1 MAITTGVWGIDIG
14 QCALKAIRLESVNG
28 VLTATAFDYIE
39 HPKILSQP
47 DSNPDELIR
56 EALDKFLERN
66 QASIKGSHIVISV
79 PGMSGL
85 ARFVKLPP
93 VEEKKIPDIV
103 KFEARQQI
111 PFPLDEVVWD
121 FQKVAEGT
129 VTDGFAMDVEI
140 GLFAMKRDTINRHL
154 GHFQAVKLE
163 VHTVQMAPLALCNAV
178 IYDQLNRGGPDGDTT
193 PPPTVG
199 KKRCVVA
206 LDIGTDGS
214 SLIITDG
221 NRIIWQRPL
230 QSGGGVFTKALTK
243 ELKLTFAKAEH
254 LKKNA
259 AKSPELPN
267 ILKAL
272 KPVLSEFVGEVQR
285 SLGYFTNT
293 HKDAMI
299 DHMLLLGGGAKL
311 PGLQKYLADKL
322 TLDVRKPTA
331 FNRLQ
336 GATVTSAPGF
346 VENLLSFPVAYGLAL
361 QGHSVSRLYTNLLPP
376 EITFER
382 KVRAKKPYAV
392 AAAASLLLGV
402 TVLAF
407 GSSVPYADA
416 NNPKLTETS
425 KQVTEWKDK
434 ASRSNSAFAAKE
446 NEVKATQTQV
456 SSIIAGQEERPNW
469 IHLNRFVT
477 LAIPR
482 PFSKDGLPPFTKEGT
497 PVNNGNV
504 IPRFWNVGDGKGK
517 EAINKYLQRLALGAD
532 PTKALDE
539 NDGRE
544 FLPMVNVVS
553 FHNHYVSDL
562 KALYQKIEQ
571 NRNEAIGNQPMQFP
585 GAELAPDDWWPK
597 EKVNTPPET
606 LRSMPVEIYP
616 TGEGWACEIR
626 GYTYFNAG
634 NRGTAATRDFLQE
647 TLVRNLTLGRIKVEG
662 APREIWPFGIVTP
675 DDRVFGHIHHVFLYN
690 VWEVKDE
697 APAVASKDGGRP
709 SQFQY
714 IDGSLIELFTSE
726 SGGPATGPSG
736 GGFGGPTL
744 SPGTPVGPP
753 MIPMG
758 GDSGSGT
765 FGMGRTPGAGGWTPL
780 LPANPGT
787 RYGAV
792 TQGGGL
798 GMGMGGFPMGG
809 GFPPIGP
816 PMGPGPAPGPIGG
829 GGTGMGTGTTDP
841 KATAAKSR
849 YEFVV
854 VFVWKENAPSDAL
867 RAFKKAPPPPANNTG
882 NPPAPSP
889 GGTPSVPMT
898 GGGGRRS
905 GDDD

>member
-1 MAITTGVWGIDIG
+1 MAVTTGVWGIDIG
-14 QCALKAIRLESVNG
+14 QCALKAIRLESQNG
-28 VLTATAFDYIE
+28 VLNATAFDYIE

-56 EALDKFLERN
+56 EALDKFIERN
-66 QASIKGSHIVISV
+66 SANLKGSHIVISV

-121 FQKVAEGT
+121 FQKVAEGS

-140 GLFAMKRDTINRHL
+140 GLFAMKRDSINRHL
-154 GHFQAVKLE
+154 GHFQATKLE
-163 VHTVQMAPLALCNAV
+163 VHTVQMAPLALCNSIV
-178 IYDQLNRGGPDGDTT
+178 YDQLKRGGPDGDTT
-193 PPPTVG
+193 PAPTVG

-221 NRIIWQRPL
+221 HRIIWQRPL

-272 KPVLSEFVGEVQR
+272 RPVLSEFVGEVQR

-293 HKDAMI
+293 HKDAAI
-299 DHMLLLGGGAKL
+299 DHLLLLGGGAKL

-322 TLDVRKPTA
+322 ALDVRKPAT
-331 FNRLQ
+331 FNRLN

-346 VENLLSFPVAYGLAL
+346 VENILSFPVAYGLAL
-361 QGHSVSRLYTNLLPP
+361 QGSAVSRLVTNLLPP

-382 KVRAKKPYAV
+382 KIRAKKPYAV

-407 GSSVPYADA
+407 GSSIPYADA
-416 NNPKLTETS
+416 NNPKLEEAL
-425 KQVTEWKDK
+425 KQVKDWKSK
-434 ASRSNSAFAAKE
+434 ADNSNSQFNTKE

-469 IHLNRFVT
+469 IHMNRFVT

-482 PFSKDGLPPFTKEGT
+482 PFSKEGQAPFTKDGT

-504 IPRFWNVGDGKGK
+504 IPKYWNVGDGKGK
-517 EAINKYLQRLALGAD
+517 EAINKYLQRLAIGAD

-544 FLPMVNVVS
+544 FLAMVNVIS
-553 FHNHYVSDL
+553 FHNRYVPDL
-562 KALYQKIEQ
+562 KVLYQKIEA
-571 NRNEAIGNQPMQFP
+571 NRNEAIGNQVIQFP

-597 EKVNTPPET
+597 DKAPTAES
-606 LRSMPVEIYP
+606 LRAEPKPVEIYP
-616 TGEGWACEIR
+616 TGDGWACEIR

-634 NRGTAATRDFLQE
+634 KNGTTVPRDFLLE

-662 APREIWPFGIVTP
+662 QPREIWPFGTVTP
-675 DDRVFGHIHHVFLYN
+675 EDRVFGNVHHAFLYN
-690 VWEVKDE
+690 VWEVKDDTQVS
-697 APAVASKDGGRP
+697 PKDGGRP

-714 IDGSLIELFTSE
+714 IDGSLIELFAGETGGMGMGTGTYPGMGMGMGPVLPPTS
-726 SGGPATGPSG
+726 GLPSG
-736 GGFGGPTL
+736 T
-744 SPGTPVGPP
+744 
-753 MIPMG
+753 M
-758 GDSGSGT
+758 
-765 FGMGRTPGAGGWTPL
+765 GMGAGSEQWFPLQSTPAG
-780 LPANPGT
+780 N
-787 RYGAV
+787 RYSAASKSGFM
-792 TQGGGL
+792 
-798 GMGMGGFPMGG
+798 GMGMGGFPVTGPMPMGMGMGMGG
-809 GFPPIGP
+809 
-816 PMGPGPAPGPIGG
+816 
-829 GGTGMGTGTTDP
+829 TDP
-841 KATAAKSR
+841 KAPTSKPR
-849 YEFVV
+849 YEFVI

-867 RAFKKAPPPPANNTG
+867 RSFKKKPPPA
-882 NPPAPSP
+882 PAMMMNMGGPSP
-889 GGTPSVPMT
+889 SPMTPMT
-898 GGGGRRS
+898 GGPKKNPDD
-905 GDDD
+905 GD